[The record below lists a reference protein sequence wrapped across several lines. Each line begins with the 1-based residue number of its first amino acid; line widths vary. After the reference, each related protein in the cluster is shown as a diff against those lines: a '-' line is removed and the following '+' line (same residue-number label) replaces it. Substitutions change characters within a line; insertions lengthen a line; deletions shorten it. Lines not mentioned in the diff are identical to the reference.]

1 MTELRGI
8 YTLWLREIKR
18 YIRDR
23 ARIISSFVQPLL
35 WLAIFGSGIRFSSQI
50 GNLTPQQFIFPGIIG
65 QTLLF
70 TSMFMGI
77 SVIWDREFGFMKE
90 ILVAPISHFS
100 VFLGKMLGDSTD
112 AVIQGIIVFALG
124 LVFGIKLN
132 MLIFLEALPI
142 MILITFGL
150 VGIGLTVASFM
161 ESLES
166 FGVIQ
171 SFINL
176 PLFFLSGAI
185 FPITT
190 SGPYAVPYWLQIVSR
205 FDPLTY
211 GVTALRV
218 IVLGGGE
225 WQTQTYAPPFYL
237 DLAIIVG
244 FDLIMI
250 IIGTLAFSRRK

>member
-1 MTELRGI
+1 MTEIRGI

-18 YIRDR
+18 YLRDR

-35 WLAIFGSGIRFSSQI
+35 WLVIFGSGIRFSQTQV
-50 GNLTPQQFIFPGIIG
+50 GNLTPQQYLFPGIVG

-77 SVIWDREFGFMKE
+77 SVIWDREFGFLKE
-90 ILVAPISHFS
+90 ILVAPISRFS

-112 AVIQGIIVFALG
+112 AVIQGIIVFVLALV
-124 LVFGIKLN
+124 LGIPLDP
-132 MLIFLEALPI
+132 LTFLEALPI

-150 VGIGLTVASFM
+150 VGIGLTVASFI

-176 PLFFLSGAI
+176 PLFFLSGAL
-185 FPITT
+185 FPVR
-190 SGPYAVPYWLQIVSR
+190 GDVPNWLQIASS
-205 FDPLTY
+205 FNPLTY
-211 GVTALRV
+211 GVDALRTV
-218 IVLGGGE
+218 ILGNA
-225 WQTQTYAPPFYL
+225 WQPYEPLYFNLLVVVCFDAL
-237 DLAIIVG
+237 MIAVG
-244 FDLIMI
+244 
-250 IIGTLAFSRRK
+250 TWAFSRRK